1 MYITSQVYI
10 GPATYQPS
18 SKDGMSHDQFK
29 DIGLSPICFL
39 DLWSIRGLFF
49 SFFFFEESIRDL
61 RDRTVSNGGGERAYN
76 LAMEGQKEDQ
86 NTEFQRDTDESREMD
101 KNWGETEKE
110 EEDKEE
116 GNDTVSGMGIN
127 MLKLGGKTLPI
138 GLEQRPAKEL
148 IDDPTQDADKETA
161 SPNVSEN

>member
-1 MYITSQVYI
+1 
-10 GPATYQPS
+10 
-18 SKDGMSHDQFK
+18 
-29 DIGLSPICFL
+29 
-39 DLWSIRGLFF
+39 
-49 SFFFFEESIRDL
+49 
-61 RDRTVSNGGGERAYN
+61 
-76 LAMEGQKEDQ
+76 
-86 NTEFQRDTDESREMD
+86 MD

-116 GNDTVSGMGIN
+116 GNGTVSGMGIN
-127 MLKLGGKTLPI
+127 MLKLGGKTLLI